1 MPLTLASLAT
11 ADTAAF
17 LALCTRK
24 KTSVS
29 ISADDSS
36 PGFGAMGKG
45 AGRVP
50 LTYRCSGE
58 GIEHFGRWCV
68 VLNWW
73 WYRARESVFVV
84 VNAEI
89 VRVFRRARKRRREF
103 RLLRSLGASG
113 WDWLLG
119 VVRSRAAR
127 VMIHSKQS
135 SVQGG
140 EYHFCILKKKTK
152 ENVL

>member
-58 GIEHFGRWCV
+58 GIELFGRWCV
-68 VLNWW
+68 VLIWW
-73 WYRARESVFVV
+73 WYRAWESVFVV

-89 VRVFRRARKRRREF
+89 VRVFRRVCF
-103 RLLRSLGASG
+103 R
-113 WDWLLG
+113 WWVFWLLWCLG
-119 VVRSRAAR
+119 VFGWVW
-127 VMIHSKQS
+127 
-135 SVQGG
+135 
-140 EYHFCILKKKTK
+140 FL
-152 ENVL
+152 